1 MIAKILE
8 NIEDV
13 DFSKIINSSEA
24 EEKMVEATL
33 IRIGNDKQ
41 NNFLGLTQS
50 EFKSNFNSITDF
62 VKKELEKE
70 ESILKKNP
78 SKCNQW
84 MANKIIGLYLCSK
97 IQPTTHFIRELGIK
111 ANKAQIIIKEE
122 KEV

>member
-13 DFSKIINSSEA
+13 DFSTISIFQIA

-41 NNFLGLTQS
+41 DNFLDLS
-50 EFKSNFNSITDF
+50 PNEFKSNFNSIKNF
-62 VKKELEKE
+62 VLKELEKE

-122 KEV
+122 V